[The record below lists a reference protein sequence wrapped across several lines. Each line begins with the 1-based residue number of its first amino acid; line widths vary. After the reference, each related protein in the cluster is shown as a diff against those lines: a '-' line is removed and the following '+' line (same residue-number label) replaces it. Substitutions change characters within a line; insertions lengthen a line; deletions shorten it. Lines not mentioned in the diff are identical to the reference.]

1 VGGGLHGGDGL
12 VSATYPAGD
21 ENPRDLPLDELLKR
35 LANETGT
42 LVRQEIALARAEMR
56 EKAKAGGA
64 GAAMIGGGVVVAL
77 MAAGA
82 VTAMLILALATAMP
96 GWLAALIVGV
106 VFALAALLLVR
117 SGTTAVKRAMPP
129 VPETS
134 MEKAKEDVR
143 WVTAQARSEKR

>member
-1 VGGGLHGGDGL
+1 M
-12 VSATYPAGD
+12 SAAYD
-21 ENPRDLPLDELLKR
+21 DDPRQLPLDELLKR

-56 EKAKAGGA
+56 EKAKAGGT
-64 GAAMIGGGVVVAL
+64 GAVMVGGGAVVAL

-82 VTAMLILALATAMP
+82 LTAMLILALATAMP
-96 GWLAALIVGV
+96 GWLSALIVAV
-106 VFALAALLLVR
+106 LFSLLAVLLVR
-117 SGTTAVKRAMPP
+117 SGTTAIKRAMPP
-129 VPETS
+129 VPEAS

>member
-1 VGGGLHGGDGL
+1 M
-12 VSATYPAGD
+12 SAAYD
-21 ENPRDLPLDELLKR
+21 DDPRQLPLEELLKR

-64 GAAMIGGGVVVAL
+64 GAAMLGGGLIVAL

-82 VTAMLILALATAMP
+82 LTAMLILALATAMP
-96 GWLAALIVGV
+96 GWLSALIVAVLFGL
-106 VFALAALLLVR
+106 LAVLLVR
-117 SGTTAVKRAMPP
+117 SGTTAIKRAMPP
-129 VPETS
+129 VPEAS
-134 MEKAKEDVR
+134 MDKAKEDVR